1 MDLLPL
7 LLLFGLL
14 GAMMYFMSRR
24 QRRAVAQQQQ
34 LQGSLSV
41 GDRVMT
47 TSGMYGTV
55 TDTSDDTSID
65 IEIAPGVETTWLR
78 AAVRERVGPDVEEY
92 DEDLVDEVDDRD
104 VLDEHERID
113 QLDDEAEVE
122 EDASEE
128 VKPGQQK
135 N

>member
-14 GAMMYFMSRR
+14 AAMMFFMSRR
-24 QRRAVAQQQQ
+24 QRRAVAQQQE
-34 LQGSLSV
+34 LQNSLSV

-47 TSGMYGTV
+47 TSGLYGTII
-55 TDTSDDTSID
+55 DTSDETTID
-65 IEIAPGVETTWLR
+65 LEIAPGVETTWLR
-78 AAVRERVGPDVEEY
+78 AAVREKVSADDEVYEE
-92 DEDLVDEVDDRD
+92 ELVDEDEDHD

-113 QLDDEAEVE
+113 ETAEAE
-122 EDASEE
+122 DADEE

-135 N
+135 G